1 MLSRSRKIVYK
12 MQENM
17 SPPQQRTCLIHYY
30 LALWLVSLSGVPSS
44 RASAMGRDRR
54 HYWSTTMLA
63 MTYAFVSRR
72 TGYNF
77 TVGIGVGLPQRTCYQ
92 HYHLITATATAPAA
106 RSGQKAPSLLC
117 LASRFEQRHDRYS
130 VRYSRSRT
138 INSGCGNNANN
149 GAFASPTRPSCMDAG
164 AAFSNGWA
172 QTPSTSSMS
181 SIRGLRTASLASSMN
196 TKQGE
201 GKRDSSDLMPSPGG
215 KQVAEPGTV
224 YFVAT
229 PIGNLED
236 ITLR

>member
-1 MLSRSRKIVYK
+1 

-17 SPPQQRTCLIHYY
+17 SPPQYVMYMFNTLLLCVV
-30 LALWLVSLSGVPSS
+30 ANVSICGVPSS

-63 MTYAFVSRR
+63 MTSAFVSRR
-72 TGYNF
+72 TGCNF
-77 TVGIGVGLPQRTCYQ
+77 TVGIRVGLPQRTCYQ
-92 HYHLITATATAPAA
+92 HYHLITATTATAPAG
-106 RSGQKAPSLLC
+106 RSGQETPSLLC
-117 LASRFEQRHDRYS
+117 LASRFEQRHDRIS

-138 INSGCGNNANN
+138 INSDSGGNVNN
-149 GAFASPTRPSCMDAG
+149 GAFASPTRPSCMGAG

-172 QTPSTSSMS
+172 QTSSTSMS
-181 SIRGLRTASLASSMN
+181 SISGLRTASLASSMD
-196 TKQGE
+196 TTQAE
-201 GKRDSSDLMPSPGG
+201 GKRDSSDLMPRSGG